1 VKIGNVL
8 WFSTL
13 ERDPLVLHIIASASF
28 PSPSHFGKNL
38 VLGNNLIRYRFLP
51 WVEMTGSRVE
61 MAGMGGRNDT
71 IQGLFNSSSVAVYGA
86 CAIKL
91 FNSYKDI

>member
-1 VKIGNVL
+1 
-8 WFSTL
+8 
-13 ERDPLVLHIIASASF
+13 
-28 PSPSHFGKNL
+28 
-38 VLGNNLIRYRFLP
+38 
-51 WVEMTGSRVE
+51 MTGSRVE

-71 IQGLFNSSSVAVYGA
+71 IQGLFNGSSVAVYGA